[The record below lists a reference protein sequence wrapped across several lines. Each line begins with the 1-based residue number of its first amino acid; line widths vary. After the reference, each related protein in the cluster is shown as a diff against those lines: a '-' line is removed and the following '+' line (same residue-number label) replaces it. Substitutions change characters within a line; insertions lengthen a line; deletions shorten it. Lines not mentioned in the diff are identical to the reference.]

1 MWTPSEKKFLRS
13 LNTPDKIQTH
23 LDQLIYNPEN
33 SALSPRYV
41 MLTNE
46 GHCLEGCL
54 LAAAALE
61 FQGHKPLIVD
71 FRAYKD
77 DDHVI
82 TVYKTKTGW
91 GSISKSNT
99 TLLAG
104 REPFYKTIHELV
116 MSYFSF
122 YFNVAGNLS
131 LYAYSDPINLNRYNH
146 WNWRT
151 TENNLEDM
159 GRAFC
164 DEIHYELASIGQLK
178 KLAKVKDRVK
188 DACFLGADPD
198 GLYQVD

>member
-1 MWTPSEKKFLRS
+1 MWTPSEKKFLLS
-13 LNTPDKIQTH
+13 LNTPDKIQTY
-23 LDQLIYNPEN
+23 LDQLVYNPTN
-33 SALSPRYV
+33 SAFSPRYV
-41 MLTNE
+41 MMTNE
-46 GHCLEGCL
+46 GHCFEGCL

-61 FQGHKPLIVD
+61 IQGHRPLIVD

-104 REPFYKTIHELV
+104 REPFYKTIRELV

-122 YFNVAGNLS
+122 YFNVQGKLS
-131 LYAYSDPINLNRYNH
+131 LYAYSNPINLNSYNH
-146 WNWRT
+146 WDWRT
-151 TENNLEDM
+151 TDHDLEGM

-164 DEIHYELASIGQLK
+164 DEVHYELASIQKLK
-178 KLAKVKDRVK
+178 KLPKVKSRVV

>member
-1 MWTPSEKKFLRS
+1 MWTPSEKKFLGS
-13 LNTPDKIQTH
+13 LNSPDKIQTH
-23 LDQLIYNPEN
+23 LDQLIYNPQN
-33 SALSPRYV
+33 SAYSPRYV

-46 GHCLEGCL
+46 GHCFEGCL

-61 FQGHKPLIVD
+61 FHGHKPLIVD

-99 TLLAG
+99 TLLSG
-104 REPFYKTIHELV
+104 RSPFYKTIHELV
-116 MSYFSF
+116 MSYFNF
-122 YFNVAGNLS
+122 YFNVAGNFS
-131 LYAYSDPINLNRYNH
+131 LYAYTDPINLNRYNH

-151 TENNLEDM
+151 TENNLENM

-164 DEIHYELASIGQLK
+164 DEIHYELATIGQLK
-178 KLAKVKDRVK
+178 KLAKVKERVK
-188 DACFLGADPD
+188 DACFLGAVPD